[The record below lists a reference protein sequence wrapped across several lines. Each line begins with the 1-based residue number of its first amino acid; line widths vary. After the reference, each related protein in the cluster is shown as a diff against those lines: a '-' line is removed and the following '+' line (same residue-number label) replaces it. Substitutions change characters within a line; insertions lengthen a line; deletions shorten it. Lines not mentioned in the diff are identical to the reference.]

1 MKKGDKGS
9 NVKDLQY
16 KLKKVLNKRITVDG
30 DYGEGTKT
38 AVWEFQELY
47 NLHVDGVAGTNTV
60 AALSKAYK
68 AMHVNN
74 SNLLTFNKNRFVVF
88 VDAGHG
94 GISDSGEYV
103 TPGKRGYHEG
113 LSLHEGGHYYE
124 GYENR
129 IVAEMFIEELTK
141 NGIMAIRTYHPYK
154 DTSLSSRTELVRSWL
169 KRGYCGYLHSFHSNA
184 ISSTNSPSKLENT
197 VGYCVYST
205 RGDNLSDKITEQ
217 HFNNVKGAVSDWKFR
232 TQGSDGDSDFEANFQ
247 LLRETDLAEF
257 DKFGSILDEWGFHT
271 SGKDCQKIMGT
282 RTERINACL
291 KTAQWVKSK
300 LDN

>member
-16 KLKKVLNKRITVDG
+16 KLKKVLNRRITVDG
-30 DYGEGTKT
+30 DYGNATKQ
-38 AVWEFQELY
+38 AVWDFQKLY
-47 NLHVDGVAGTNTV
+47 NLYVDGIAGTNTV
-60 AALSKAYK
+60 AVLNRAYK

-74 SNLLTFNKNRFVVF
+74 SNLLTFNKNRFVIF

-94 GISDSGEYV
+94 GIDDSGEYV
-103 TPGKRGYHEG
+103 TSGKRGYHEG
-113 LSLHEGGHYYE
+113 LNLHDGGHYYE

-169 KRGYCGYLHSFHSNA
+169 KRGYYGYLHSFHSNA
-184 ISSTNSPSKLENT
+184 ISSSNSASKLENT

-205 RGDNLSDKITEQ
+205 KDNNLSDEIAEQ
-217 HFNNVKGAVSDWKFR
+217 HFNNVKASVSDWKFR
-232 TQGSDGDSDFEANFQ
+232 TQDSDGDSDFEANFQ
-247 LLRETDLAEF
+247 LLRETDLKEF

-271 SGKDCQKIMGT
+271 SGKDCQKIIET
-282 RTERINACL
+282 RNERVSACL
-291 KTAQWVKSK
+291 KTAKWVKNK

>member
-16 KLKKVLNKRITVDG
+16 KLKKVLNKRITIDG
-30 DYGEGTKT
+30 DYGEGTKKV
-38 AVWEFQELY
+38 VWEFQELY
-47 NLHVDGVAGTNTV
+47 NLYVDGIAGTNTIAV
-60 AALSKAYK
+60 LNKAYK
-68 AMHVNN
+68 AMHINN
-74 SNLLTFNKNRFVVF
+74 SNLLTFNKNRFIVF

-94 GISDSGEYV
+94 GINDSGEYV
-103 TPGKRGYHEG
+103 TPGKRGYHKE
-113 LSLHEGGHYYE
+113 LNLHDGGHYYE

-169 KRGYCGYLHSFHSNA
+169 KRGYYGYLHSFHSNA
-184 ISSTNSPSKLENT
+184 ISSTNSASKLENT

-217 HFNNVKGAVSDWKFR
+217 HFNNVKAAVSDWKFR
-232 TQGSDGDSDFEANFQ
+232 TQSSDGDSDFEANFQ
-247 LLRETDLAEF
+247 LLRETDLKEF

-282 RTERINACL
+282 RNERVSACL
-291 KTAQWVKSK
+291 KTAQWVKNK

>member
-30 DYGEGTKT
+30 DYGNGTKQ

-47 NLHVDGVAGTNTV
+47 NLHVDGIAGTNTIAV
-60 AALSKAYK
+60 LDRVYK

-103 TPGKRGYHEG
+103 TSGKRGYHKE
-113 LSLHEGGHYYE
+113 LNLHDGGHYYE

-141 NGIMAIRTYHPYK
+141 KGIMAIRTYHPYK

-169 KRGYCGYLHSFHSNA
+169 KRGYYGYLHSFHSNA
-184 ISSTNSPSKLENT
+184 ISSTNSSSKLENT

-205 RGDNLSDKITEQ
+205 RGDNLSDEITEQ
-217 HFNNVKGAVSDWKFR
+217 HFNNVKSTVSDWKFR

-247 LLRETDLAEF
+247 LLRETDLKEF

-271 SGKDCQKIMGT
+271 SGKDCQKIIET
-282 RTERINACL
+282 RDERVSACL
-291 KTAQWVKSK
+291 KTAKWVKNK